1 MDGQISKKQLKAL
14 LGEDIEAVLEEV
26 VEAMNQARPGSIID
40 DSEELV
46 RVAAGQFRQRLFQKA
61 LALRSQSEAF
71 SPSSDPGTDEG
82 SVAQ

>member
-14 LGEDIEAVLEEV
+14 LCDDVETMLEEV

-46 RVAAGQFRQRLFQKA
+46 RAAAGEFRRRLFEKA
-61 LALRSQSEAF
+61 LELRGQREAF
-71 SPSSDPGTDEG
+71 SPSGEGGVDEG